1 MTIVAVTPRGFRQ
14 SPGRH
19 QDLLADTGLE
29 VRYPTQE
36 RPLTAPELRQLLHGC
51 TGAILGVDDAS
62 AEVLVGSG
70 LRVLVRFGIGVDN
83 VDLAAARAEGIR
95 VSRTLGAT
103 TTSVAEL
110 TVGLMLA
117 AARSVPQLD
126 RSVRAG
132 SWTRIT
138 GVELAGRTLGLVGTG
153 RIGREVALRASAI
166 GMDVIG
172 HDPMANED
180 NVPRVGFDELIA
192 RSDVI
197 SVHAP
202 LNVTTRHLFDSAVL
216 RRMRPSSILVNTA
229 RGGIVDE
236 AALAVAI
243 LDGPLHAAALDSF
256 EVEPLSEKS
265 PLRDLPNV
273 ILTPHCGAATV
284 EAVERAGVL
293 AVEELCRGL
302 SGDPLLFEVEAPG

>member
-1 MTIVAVTPRGFRQ
+1 MTTVAVTPRGFRQ

-19 QDLLADTGLE
+19 QALLAATGLE

-36 RPLTAPELRQLLHGC
+36 RPLTAPELRELLAGC
-51 TGAILGVDDAS
+51 SGAILGVDEAS
-62 AEVLVGSG
+62 ADVLVGSG

-83 VDLAAARAEGIR
+83 VDLAAASAEGIR

-110 TVGLMLA
+110 AVGLMLA
-117 AARSVPQLD
+117 AARGIPQLD

-132 SWTRIT
+132 SWTRLT

-153 RIGREVALRASAI
+153 RIGREVALRARAL
-166 GMDVIG
+166 GMFVIG
-172 HDPMANED
+172 HDPAAVQD
-180 NVPRVGFDELIA
+180 DVPLVGFDELIA
-192 RSDVI
+192 RADVVSI
-197 SVHAP
+197 HTP
-202 LNVTTRHLFDSAVL
+202 LTETTRHLFDSSVL
-216 RRMRPSSILVNTA
+216 SRMRPSSILVNTA

-236 AALAVAI
+236 AALATALVE
-243 LDGPLHAAALDSF
+243 GPLHAAALDGF
-256 EVEPLSEKS
+256 EDEPLRGDS
-265 PLRDLPNV
+265 PLRDVPNV
-273 ILTPHCGAATV
+273 ILTPHCGASTV

-302 SGDPLLFEVEAPG
+302 SGDPLLFEVEPLG